1 MLDENIK
8 KHLLVIS
15 GEPKVLAEIKKDL
28 MGSFDIS
35 LAASGDMAV
44 SALNAYDVAAVVIDI
59 GEKRETAFSIY
70 GSFSQLLAGKCIP
83 TVFLAETGNDNDEA
97 ATFAMGAADY
107 AIRRK
112 GSAKGLVKRLS
123 LRIATSELERRV
135 KSGEVCET
143 VRPSDPGA
151 VLSGKTI
158 LVVDDVEINRDIVTC
173 MLSDIEGLII
183 DGAADGSEAV
193 GKFKEDPEKYDLIL
207 MDLQMPGMDGTEATK
222 AIRSLDL
229 ENAREIPIIALTA
242 DTEKDITEKCLAC
255 GMNDYLEKPIS
266 LEKLFAVAAV
276 HCS

>member
-242 DTEKDITEKCLAC
+242 DTEKDITEKCLTC